1 MKKFNKKIFVTM
13 IICGLFLAF
22 FQNIV
27 YSNSL
32 NKKKDI
38 IILIDPGHG
47 GLDGGAESKDGI
59 KEKDINLK
67 ISNKLKDN
75 LKKRGYK
82 IVMTRENDTGL
93 YTENGRIRKKK
104 LEDLN
109 NRAKMK
115 KDTKCNMFISIH
127 LNMFPQSKYY
137 GAQVWYS
144 KNDNS
149 KMFAKI
155 LQNNLKQDLDK
166 DNNRQ
171 EKAALNSYK
180 ILRENDTM
188 PSVIVECGFLSND
201 REREKLISDKYQD
214 SIANSLSNSIDEYY
228 NTPN

>member
-1 MKKFNKKIFVTM
+1 MKKVNKKIFVTM
-13 IICGLFLAF
+13 IICGLFLVF

-47 GLDGGAESKDGI
+47 GIDGGAESKDGI

-67 ISNKLKDN
+67 ISNKLKN
-75 LKKRGYK
+75 TLKKRGYK

-104 LEDLN
+104 VEDLN

-144 KNDNS
+144 KNEKS
-149 KMFAKI
+149 KIFAKI
-155 LQNNLKQDLDK
+155 LQNNLKKDLDK
-166 DNNRQ
+166 DNDRQ

-201 REREKLISDKYQD
+201 REREKLASDKYQD
-214 SIANSLSNSIDEYY
+214 SIASSISNSIDEYY
-228 NTPN
+228 NNQD

>member
-1 MKKFNKKIFVTM
+1 MKKVNKKIFVTM
-13 IICGLFLAF
+13 IICGLFLVF

-47 GLDGGAESKDGI
+47 GIDGGAESKDGI

-67 ISNKLKDN
+67 ISNKLKN
-75 LKKRGYK
+75 TLKKRGYK

-93 YTENGRIRKKK
+93 YTESGRIRKKK
-104 LEDLN
+104 VEDLN

-144 KNDNS
+144 KNEKS
-149 KMFAKI
+149 KIFAKI
-155 LQNNLKQDLDK
+155 LQNNLKKDLDK
-166 DNNRQ
+166 DNDRQ

-201 REREKLISDKYQD
+201 REREKLASDKYQD
-214 SIANSLSNSIDEYY
+214 SIASSISNSIDEYY
-228 NTPN
+228 NNQD

>member
-1 MKKFNKKIFVTM
+1 MKKVNKKIFVTM
-13 IICGLFLAF
+13 IICGLFLVS

-47 GLDGGAESKDGI
+47 GIDGGAESKDGI

-67 ISNKLKDN
+67 ISNKLKN
-75 LKKRGYK
+75 TLKKRGYK

-104 LEDLN
+104 VEDLN

-144 KNDNS
+144 KNEKS
-149 KMFAKI
+149 KIFAKI
-155 LQNNLKQDLDK
+155 LQNNLKKDLDK
-166 DNNRQ
+166 DNDRQ

-201 REREKLISDKYQD
+201 REREKLASDKYQD
-214 SIANSLSNSIDEYY
+214 SIASSISNSIDEYY
-228 NTPN
+228 NNQD